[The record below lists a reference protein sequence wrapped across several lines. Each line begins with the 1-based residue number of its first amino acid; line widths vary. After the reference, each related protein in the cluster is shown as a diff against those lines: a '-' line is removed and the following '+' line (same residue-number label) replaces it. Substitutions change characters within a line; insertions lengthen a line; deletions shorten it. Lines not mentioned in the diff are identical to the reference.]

1 MLYILVYIWNLRNS
15 LYIILKYIRTWDKIL
30 YNVQSQNEYCQ
41 TLFNY
46 NLLTQLILFFF
57 YIKSINKPKYSDS
70 HIQRIK
76 MKKKIQRT
84 KIKMPSMLCDYPI
97 FKILVFYMICLDLLS
112 VYHSKTSIVIYNVC
126 LFMCNSII
134 ILLLLM

>member
-97 FKILVFYMICLDLLS
+97 FTILVFYMICLDLLS